1 MRCPAHTVKTES
13 ELKSRSK
20 NAQKQLVVELF
31 GIALEADLKTHTS
44 GFNKLPKAYQES
56 IIESAKQA
64 VDKTMA
70 AAMGLN

>member
-1 MRCPAHTVKTES
+1 M
-13 ELKSRSK
+13 
-20 NAQKQLVVELF
+20 VELF

-70 AAMGLN
+70 AAMELN